1 MLQRLVSSACMVA
14 LVVAFSACSDDTSNP
29 KPDTFVPKDGSVDT
43 TKPDGSQADGPAV
56 DGPKADLGP
65 TPDLM
70 QADLPAGPSGRI
82 GVARQ
87 LPDGSTNIP
96 IEGAYVTYIKA
107 AVGNDIGGF
116 FIQAERAGPALFIGI
131 APQTLTPVPKVGD
144 QIDIT
149 ITEMATDSTDIRYAK
164 AVSAVATTTPA
175 TDPLPGLIQDVSSAA
190 DLVTNIVDYETELVT
205 GTFTITKPFATA
217 GTGFVAA
224 EADTAGVTANA
235 ELKFRVPET
244 LRDKLGLVPGCV
256 ITLAATPM
264 WHYKTTAQPSAQDEA
279 DIATFTCPDPTVVS
293 AAAKSATSVR
303 VTFDRAVT
311 AVNANGSEFTFDNGL
326 TATAATLDGSKLFAD
341 VTTSAQT
348 SGTSYTVTVNAS
360 VGVDGAKNTAT
371 FLGYTLPATVV
382 INEINVNITGGC
394 DLMEFRV
401 TAAGS
406 LGSFTVYERDS
417 LVYTFPASFP
427 VASGDIIVLHLD
439 SGDSNCNP
447 AGATDEL
454 TGMAQFP
461 VTPHT
466 RNYDTA
472 WDLWSSNAGLIG
484 TTNVFQIFDASGQ
497 MVDALLAHD
506 STTGTVTNATIV
518 AANLAATANQWT
530 PVPTGGFDATNFRTD
545 TVSGL
550 KGTGTTAA
558 GNSLQR
564 GAADSNS
571 KADWATAASTFGV
584 KNAGQ

>member
-1 MLQRLVSSACMVA
+1 MLRRLVSSACVFA
-14 LVVAFSACSDDTSNP
+14 LVFAFSACSDDTSNP
-29 KPDTFVPKDGSVDT
+29 KPDTVVVKDGSVDT
-43 TKPDGSQADGPAV
+43 TKPDGPAV

-96 IEGAYVTYIKA
+96 IEGAYVTYIKS

-116 FIQAERAGPALFIGI
+116 FIQAEKTGPALFIGVD
-131 APQTLTPVPKVGD
+131 PQTLTPVPKVGD

-164 AVSAVATTTPA
+164 AVSGVATTTPA
-175 TDPLPGLIQDVSSAA
+175 TDPLPALIQDVSSAA

-205 GTFTITKPFATA
+205 GTFTITKPFAAA

-224 EADTAGVTANA
+224 EADTAGVTANVD
-235 ELKFRVPET
+235 LKFRVPET
-244 LRDKLGLVPGCV
+244 LRNTLGLVPGCV
-256 ITLAATPM
+256 IKLAATPM
-264 WHYKTTAQPSAQDEA
+264 WHYKTTAQPSAFVEA
-279 DIATFTCPDPTVVS
+279 DIATLTCPLPSVVR
-293 AAAKSATSVR
+293 AAAKSSTSMR
-303 VTFDRAVT
+303 VTFDRPVT

-326 TATAATLDGSKLFAD
+326 TASAATLDASKLSAD

-348 SGTSYTVTVNAS
+348 SATSYTVTVNAS
-360 VGVDGAKNTAT
+360 VGVDGTKNTAT
-371 FLGYTLPATVV
+371 FLGYTQPATVV
-382 INEINVNITGGC
+382 FNELNANITGGC
-394 DLMEFRV
+394 DLIEFRV

-406 LGSFTVYERDS
+406 LANFTVYERDS
-417 LVYTFPASFP
+417 LLYTFPVSFP

-454 TGMAQFP
+454 TGIAQFP
-461 VTPHT
+461 VATHT

-472 WDLWSSNAGLIG
+472 WDLWSSRTGLIA
-484 TTNVFQIFDASGQ
+484 TTNVFQLFDDNGQ

-506 STTGTVTNATIV
+506 GTTGTVTSATLV

-545 TVSGL
+545 TVGGL

-558 GNSLQR
+558 GDSLQR
-564 GAADSNS
+564 GAADTNA
-571 KADWATAASTFGV
+571 KADWASAASTFGV